1 MRRSRSRLPP
11 GGSCHDEI
19 SALRNRYFVV
29 TDEGRRYLKVLDF
42 PVEWYTPEHLPLIQL
57 HSFTNLSPPLISLA
71 TLSSFPPGE
80 AKAAAPQRVARLATP
95 TRLKSFW
102 LAAANRIPPIHY
114 SLLPITFAHAGGRC
128 RAGSGTNVWVQSP
141 CVIVWRH
148 CRPFMYFLPGGVA
161 STCFFHIHRV

>member
-1 MRRSRSRLPP
+1 MAKSFRFPRWVEKTRTYSIHPVAFIDQPAATPHQPRYAQQLFDFGMIATGNHNFERFAALCNTP
-11 GGSCHDEI
+11 GGSQGGC
-19 SALRNRYFVV
+19 AARV
-29 TDEGRRYLKVLDF
+29 
-42 PVEWYTPEHLPLIQL
+42 
-57 HSFTNLSPPLISLA
+57 
-71 TLSSFPPGE
+71 
-80 AKAAAPQRVARLATP
+80 AKLAAPTGLR
-95 TRLKSFW
+95 SFW

-128 RAGSGTNVWVQSP
+128 RAGQGTNGSIQAP